1 MPISHLTD
9 FSDRLSPMLVKE
21 LRQGMRARSF
31 TLLFLIFQLLLA
43 FIILSVGSFSISET
57 SGSIA
62 SSVIFTLFTV
72 AVIFIQPMRGITA
85 LSSEITG
92 NTLEMMALTR
102 LSASRIVLG
111 KWIAIVSQSALILVT
126 IIPYLI
132 LRYFYGGMNL
142 LGEMVFL
149 TLIFL
154 TSMALT
160 AVMVGLSG
168 TSTKVVR
175 VIPIV
180 GFIFMM
186 QAIPALLV
194 GSGSFNQFMSFCT
207 LSDWE
212 SRAAILAYIT
222 FITYFGW
229 CALSYG
235 TSVIAPVAEN
245 HSTPRR
251 IVSLALTIIGIG
263 TGLHPAVDAR
273 IMPVIFG
280 IILAPAVITALTE
293 PSILLPP
300 ICKPFLKRGLLG
312 RLASII
318 LLPGWPA
325 GVFFTT
331 LITALSIAGVLLAV
345 KPLGSVAGNETIA
358 IISLAFMGGILLPAL
373 LTANFSKHENKRF
386 TNFVIFTLASVVLT
400 IIPAIFANI
409 NQHEQY
415 LWLFIWNPPVFLTI
429 VEEYGFNKSQLLM
442 VVLIVDAI
450 YLGLLLL
457 TAAIAYRGYGRIF
470 KEAQD
475 EMPTRPSLP
484 ES

>member
-1 MPISHLTD
+1 
-9 FSDRLSPMLVKE
+9 
-21 LRQGMRARSF
+21 MRARGF

-43 FIILSVGSFSISET
+43 FIILTAGSFSNAEN

-62 SSVIFTLFTV
+62 SGVIFTMFTI

-102 LSASRIVLG
+102 LSAYRIVVG
-111 KWIAIVSQSALILVT
+111 KWVAIVSQSALLLVT

-168 TSTKVVR
+168 TSTKIVR
-175 VIPIV
+175 VIPIL
-180 GFIFMM
+180 GFITLM
-186 QAIPALLV
+186 QAIPALV
-194 GSGSFNQFMSFCT
+194 FGGGGFNRFMSFCV
-207 LSDWE
+207 LSDWQ
-212 SRAAILAYIT
+212 SRSAILAYIT
-222 FITYFGW
+222 FIAYFGW

-245 HSTPRR
+245 HSTARR

-263 TGLHPAVDAR
+263 VGLHPAVDAR
-273 IMPVIFG
+273 IMPLIFG

-300 ICKPFLKRGLLG
+300 ICIPFLKRGLLG
-312 RLASII
+312 RLASIF

-325 GVFFTT
+325 GVFYTT
-331 LITALSIAGVLLAV
+331 LITALSIAGVLLAI
-345 KPLGSVAGNETIA
+345 KPLGSVAVDETIA
-358 IISLAFMGGILLPAL
+358 IVSLAFTGGILLPAL
-373 LTANFSKHENKRF
+373 LTANFSKQEKKRF
-386 TNFVIFTLASVVLT
+386 TNFVIFMLASVIFT
-400 IIPAIFANI
+400 IIPAIFANM

-415 LWLFIWNPPVFLTI
+415 LWWFVWNPPVFLTM
-429 VEEYGFNKSQLLM
+429 VEDSGFNKSQVLN
-442 VVLIVDAI
+442 VALIVDSI
-450 YLGLLLL
+450 YLGLLLI
-457 TAAIAYRGYGRIF
+457 TAAITYRGYGRIF
-470 KEAQD
+470 KEARD
-475 EMPTRPSLP
+475 EMAPIPSLP
-484 ES
+484 EL

>member
-1 MPISHLTD
+1 
-9 FSDRLSPMLVKE
+9 
-21 LRQGMRARSF
+21 MRARGF

-43 FIILSVGSFSISET
+43 FIILTAGSFSNAEN

-62 SSVIFTLFTV
+62 SGVIFTMFTI

-102 LSASRIVLG
+102 LSAYRIVVG
-111 KWIAIVSQSALILVT
+111 KWVAIVSQSALLLVT

-168 TSTKVVR
+168 TSTKIVR
-175 VIPIV
+175 VIPIL
-180 GFIFMM
+180 GFITLM
-186 QAIPALLV
+186 QAIPALV
-194 GSGSFNQFMSFCT
+194 FGGGGFNRFMSFCV
-207 LSDWE
+207 LSDWQ
-212 SRAAILAYIT
+212 SRSAILAYII
-222 FITYFGW
+222 FIAYFGW

-245 HSTPRR
+245 HSTARR

-263 TGLHPAVDAR
+263 VGLHPAVDAR
-273 IMPVIFG
+273 IMPLIFG

-300 ICKPFLKRGLLG
+300 ICIPFIKRGLLG
-312 RLASII
+312 RLASIF

-325 GVFFTT
+325 GVFYTT
-331 LITALSIAGVLLAV
+331 LITVISIAGVLLAV
-345 KPLGSVAGNETIA
+345 KPLGSVAVDQTIA
-358 IISLAFMGGILLPAL
+358 IVSLAFTGGILLPAL
-373 LTANFSKHENKRF
+373 LTANFSKQEKKRF
-386 TNFVIFTLASVVLT
+386 TNFVIFMLASVIFT
-400 IIPAIFANI
+400 IIPAIFANM

-415 LWLFIWNPPVFLTI
+415 LWWFVWNPPVFLTM
-429 VEEYGFNKSQLLM
+429 VEDSGFNKSQVLN
-442 VVLIVDAI
+442 VALIVDSI
-450 YLGLLLL
+450 YLGLLLI

-470 KEAQD
+470 KEARD
-475 EMPTRPSLP
+475 EMAPIPSLP
-484 ES
+484 EL